1 MQSSSSPHDE
11 FYAECEEIMMRVEE
25 NLRVRDANA
34 ERGNAVNQNQID
46 SLYRDI
52 HTLKG
57 SAFLFGFEGL
67 GQIGHAIEATLEPIR
82 RLRMPIPMSLVDA
95 YMRGL
100 DLFGRLMQATKV
112 DVHLNAEQYSEIA
125 DFVSYMAETA
135 MSAFGAELQLGRE
148 PLLNIPTAAE
158 MKSEMKSELP
168 AAPEVVVAPV
178 VQKAEPAVAAAPKA
192 EPAKPVVQATT
203 PPPPVVAAASVKVVP
218 PVTPTVASPAAP
230 VQAAAPKVQ
239 TPVVPHVEKGPSVMK
254 SPSPVNEP
262 HLDEVSAKSAPASKD
277 ESGGQAEGSSTI
289 RVSVAL
295 LDRLMNLIGE
305 MVLVR
310 NQVLQLARTN
320 EDNAFL
326 TLSQKLDLV
335 TTELQDEVMKTRMQ
349 PVGGVLTKFHR
360 VVRDLSRDLNKQ
372 IDLVIEGAET
382 ELDKTLLEAVKDPL
396 THIIRNSCDHAIEL
410 PAVRKAAG
418 KNPTGK
424 VLIRSQQES
433 GQVII
438 EIIDDGKG
446 LDRAA
451 IVQKS
456 VERGIL
462 TAEKAAA
469 LSEHEAFQLIF
480 APGLST
486 AASVSTVSGRG
497 VGMDVVKTNIE
508 KIGGMVDIQSKH
520 GKGTTIRLRIPLTLA
535 IVPALLVNT
544 KNGRFAIPQVKL
556 SELVHLE
563 SSDSHKIEFVQSQP
577 VFRLRG
583 ALLPLIS
590 VNEVLSQGKDKFDQG
605 AASVLDSDIKIVVV
619 SHEQGAFG
627 LIVDEILDT
636 ADIVVKPLPS
646 FYKKLDVYS
655 GATIMGDGSVALIL
669 DVAGLTRVKQL
680 SRPTQKAHDQARL
693 DKEKINRFDSQEL
706 LSFSL
711 NAEGRF
717 ALPLCLVNRLEE
729 FELSEVEFSGTQ
741 RIVQYRGAVLPLVSL
756 NELLKLKAPVV
767 ESTAASEVDAVPKKI
782 SVIVIAKK
790 NRLFGFEVNSIL
802 DVYRT
807 TSDIESAVRETFGV
821 LGITIIDNNVYTV
834 VDVLSWIDKLT
845 EGSEPA
851 AAKSVGGG
859 TAPKDVFAG
868 LHVLLA
874 EDTGFFARQV
884 TKALAKFGVRVTHAE
899 DGEIAYS
906 MLAAAPQKEFDLL
919 ISDIEM
925 PNLNGF
931 DLATRI
937 RADER
942 WTKFPMIALTTRFRE
957 TDQERGVAVGFNR
970 YLEKLNTDVL
980 MDAIRQLKIRES
992 A

>member
-1 MQSSSSPHDE
+1 MIKFKWGQMSMQSSSSPHDE

-82 RLRMPIPMSLVDA
+82 RLRMPIPVSLVDA

-112 DVHLNAEQYSEIA
+112 DVHFNAEQYSEIA

-148 PLLNIPTAAE
+148 PFLTITDAAE
-158 MKSEMKSELP
+158 LKLELP
-168 AAPEVVVAPV
+168 VSAEAIARPVAI
-178 VQKAEPAVAAAPKA
+178 
-192 EPAKPVVQATT
+192 
-203 PPPPVVAAASVKVVP
+203 
-218 PVTPTVASPAAP
+218 ASPAAP
-230 VQAAAPKVQ
+230 VQKTEPIAAVALPKVEGPLKATNSPAQPTVSASVPPSPAPPVQTVAPKQ
-239 TPVVPHVEKGPSVMK
+239 GTPLMKAPSSVTE
-254 SPSPVNEP
+254 S
-262 HLDEVSAKSAPASKD
+262 HLDEVAAKSVTASKD
-277 ESGGQAEGSSTI
+277 ESGSQAEGSSTI

-462 TAEKAAA
+462 TAEKAAV

-486 AASVSTVSGRG
+486 AAAVSTVSGRG

-646 FYKKLDVYS
+646 FYKKLDVFS

-693 DKEKINRFDSQEL
+693 DREKINRFDSQEL

-729 FELSEVEFSGTQ
+729 FELSEVEYSGTQ
-741 RIVQYRGAVLPLVSL
+741 RIVQYRGAVLPLVSF
-756 NELLKLKAPVV
+756 NELLKLKSPAV
-767 ESTAASEVDAVPKKI
+767 EPAAVAEVDAVPKKI

-821 LGITIIDNNVYTV
+821 LGITIIDNNVYTI
-834 VDVLSWIDKLT
+834 VDVLAWIDKLT

-851 AAKSVGGG
+851 AAK
-859 TAPKDVFAG
+859 TAGNAAGNISGQKDVFAG

-884 TKALAKFGVRVTHAE
+884 MKALAKFGVRVSHAE

-931 DLATRI
+931 DLASRI

-942 WTKFPMIALTTRFRE
+942 WKKFPMIALTTRFRE
-957 TDQERGVAVGFNR
+957 TDQERGAAVGFNH

-980 MDAIRQLKIRES
+980 MDAIRQLRIRES